1 MLKIGDE
8 KNFIYR
14 FTVSTVATSDYNTIA
29 LGNHTFEPSAL
40 FSQSLAPFE

>member
-1 MLKIGDE
+1 MKIIL
-8 KNFIYR
+8 FIGSQ
-14 FTVSTVATSDYNTIA
+14 FSTVATSDYNTIA